1 MRLVGVLA
9 YIGEI
14 NSTQKISVGTTE
26 GKKTPWENN
35 A

>member
-1 MRLVGVLA
+1 MRLAGVLA

-14 NSTQKISVGTTE
+14 NNVQKISVGTTE
-26 GKKTPWENN
+26 GKKIPRENY